1 MRMLALGIIAAAG
14 IALAG
19 PASAQGVYFGAG
31 PGGVGVGVGV
41 DHDHDRYDRDGYRDR
56 ERVVVRERHRECRTV
71 IIHDNGETRRIRRC
85 R

>member
-19 PASAQGVYFGAG
+19 PATAQGVYFGAG
-31 PGGVGVGVGV
+31 PVGVGVGHY
-41 DHDHDRYDRDGYRDR
+41 DNDRYDGDHYRNR
-56 ERVVVRERHRECRTV
+56 ERIVVRERYRQCRT
-71 IIHDNGETRRIRRC
+71 IIVHEDGMTRRIRRC